1 VAYNIKTVD
10 ETVSIQK
17 ETDTYGLSFLRSM
30 SNIDYLQF
38 IEDIALE
45 NDTLDGDIPD
55 WVEEDIKT
63 WQLDRYSKA
72 MDRLSKFVVADGR
85 EEVTEEVV
93 LRQEF
98 DDEVGDMVDIT
109 ETHVVL
115 EAIDPVPATITITS
129 HSGNI
134 EDSPTTITI
143 ENPLITR
150 DNEERAE
157 AQAVVDATPSEVVD
171 AYNAL

>member
-1 VAYNIKTVD
+1 MAYNIKIVD

-55 WVEEDIKT
+55 WLEEDIKT

-72 MDRLSKFVVADGR
+72 RDRLSKFVVADGR

-98 DDEVGDMVDIT
+98 DDEVGDMVDVT

-134 EDSPTTITI
+134 EDSPTTSTI

-157 AQAVVDATPSEVVD
+157 AQAIVDATPSEVVD